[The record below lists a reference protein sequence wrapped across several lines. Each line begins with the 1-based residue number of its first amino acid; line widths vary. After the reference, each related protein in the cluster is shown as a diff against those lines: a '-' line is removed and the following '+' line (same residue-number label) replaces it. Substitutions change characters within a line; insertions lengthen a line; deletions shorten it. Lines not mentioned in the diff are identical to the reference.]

1 MPVDVSVTAG
11 PDKNTSK
18 VVVGGS
24 EQHVITNDERKT
36 FNLEDSSLKKAV
48 GAYFGK
54 EPNDAYLSSPTP
66 WGDLYKTYSWPQ
78 VQTVFVAESAEILA
92 ITSEPVIVKT
102 QDFINSSSKKGV
114 FNVSITESVQNTSSS
129 TWSTSGTL
137 TISRKINVG
146 IEFLGIGGSAEN
158 TLSYSQ
164 SWGIGETKT
173 LSVTIGSS
181 SGVQVTLD
189 PGESVTA
196 VLSASR
202 GSMKVRIRYRAYLI
216 GSTAVNYNPTYKDH
230 HFWALPIADVMK
242 AGGISNENLSTQDM
256 SIGYYSNSKVELKD
270 KEGTVKASYK
280 F

>member
-11 PDKNTSK
+11 PDKTSSS

-24 EQHVITNDERKT
+24 EQHVITDDERNT
-36 FNLEDSSLKKAV
+36 FKLNDSQLKKAV

-54 EPNDAYLSSPTP
+54 EPNDAYLHSPTP

-78 VQTVFVAESAEILA
+78 VQTVFVADSAEILA

-102 QDFINSSSKKGV
+102 QDFINSSSKTGV
-114 FNVSITESVQNTSSS
+114 FNVAISEQVQNTSTS
-129 TWSTSGTL
+129 TWSTGGTL
-137 TISRKINVG
+137 TIGRKINIG
-146 IEFLGIGGSAEN
+146 IKFLGIGGEAEN

-164 SWGIGETKT
+164 SWGIGGSES
-173 LSVTIGSS
+173 LSVTVGST
-181 SGVQVTLD
+181 SGVKVTLE

-202 GSMKVRIRYRAYLI
+202 GTMKVRVRYKAYLI
-216 GSTAVNYNPTYKDH
+216 GSTAVNYNPTYQGH

-242 AGGISNENLSTQDM
+242 SGGIPNENLSTQDM

-270 KEGTVKASYK
+270 KDGALKATYK